1 MNKNIFPDKA
11 RISQLLYVLIF
22 NYFGNRN
29 SYYDVG
35 AAISSSRVETEYNLG
50 GKPPGYQATVD
61 ILTSFTIIIGI
72 FFPSVTG
79 TTISFIQD

>member
-1 MNKNIFPDKA
+1 M
-11 RISQLLYVLIF
+11 
-22 NYFGNRN
+22 
-29 SYYDVG
+29 G

-79 TTISFIQD
+79 TTISFIQDKFCLPIKENEQFKEYLKARYSVNFSKFTL